1 MTPYPTRLSMT
12 GISKS
17 FGAVRVLEAVD
28 LTVGRGEIV
37 ALLGS
42 NGAGKSTLMKIL
54 TGVHTRDAG
63 EIMVEGRAVA
73 LGSPKAAGAEGIV
86 LLPQEISVFPDLS
99 VAENICLSGR
109 GRGLVSRAEQ
119 ERRAGA
125 ILRDLGFAIAPR
137 ARVAD
142 LSVAERRIV
151 EIARA
156 LASEATLLVMDE
168 PTAALSEPE
177 SARIFALLRRLKDR
191 GTSVVYI
198 SHYLNEVFA
207 IADRIEVLR
216 DGRNAGRFDPARS
229 RVDEVVAA
237 MLGQAAGRMF
247 ADRPARA
254 RGPLHFRARGLC
266 LPGVLQDIDID
277 LHRGEIL
284 GVFGLIGS
292 GVETLGR
299 VIHGASRRPQGE
311 MWLDG
316 KPHRP
321 SSPAQAKAAGIG
333 LVPAERKTEGIFA
346 DLSVADN
353 LTAPFRADHGTW
365 ATASR
370 RREALHALGWI
381 ARLGIRT
388 SGPDQPIRLLSGG
401 NQQKVC
407 IARWLVPQVRMLVLE
422 EPTRGVDVG
431 ARAELYRQLTALAE
445 KGADTGDDKRLAILV
460 LSSDAEEV
468 AGLSDRSLVIDRGR
482 LVAEFGKGA
491 TAGDLMAA
499 TALRGE
505 RQAG

>member
-1 MTPYPTRLSMT
+1 MTEQPVRLMMT
-12 GISKS
+12 GVSKS
-17 FGAVRVLEAVD
+17 FGAINVLDEVD
-28 LTVGRGEIV
+28 FSIARGEIV

-54 TGVHTRDAG
+54 TGVYSRDAG
-63 EIMVEGRAVA
+63 EVRVEGRPVA
-73 LGSPKAAGAEGIV
+73 LGSPQAAGAEGIV

-109 GRGLVSRAEQ
+109 GRGLVSRKTQQA
-119 ERRAGA
+119 RAAG
-125 ILRDLGFAIAPR
+125 ILADLGFDIPPS
-137 ARVAD
+137 ARVGD

-156 LASEATLLVMDE
+156 LASDAQVLVMDE

-177 SARIFALLRRLKDR
+177 SAQIFKVLRRLKER

-198 SHYLNEVFA
+198 SHYLNEVFD

-216 DGRNAGRFDPARS
+216 DGRNAGRFFPS
-229 RVDEVVAA
+229 SVKVEEVVAA
-237 MLGQAAGRMF
+237 MLGQTAGQLF
-247 ADRPARA
+247 EDRQPRPQ
-254 RGPLHFRARGLC
+254 GNLHFRAVGLSV
-266 LPGVLQDIDID
+266 PGSLQGVTFD

-299 VIHGASRRPQGE
+299 VIFGATRRSAGQ
-311 MWLDG
+311 MLLDG
-316 KPHRP
+316 ADHAPA
-321 SSPAQAKAAGIG
+321 SPAQAKACGIG
-333 LVPAERKTEGIFA
+333 FVTAERKTEGIFA

-353 LTAPFRADHGTW
+353 MTAPFRADHGTW
-365 ATASR
+365 ALADQRS
-370 RREALHALGWI
+370 EARHAAGWI

-388 SGPDQPIRLLSGG
+388 SGPDQAIRFLSGG

-407 IARWLVPQVRMLVLE
+407 IARGLTPHVRMLVLE

-431 ARAELYRQLTALAE
+431 ARAELYRQVSALAE
-445 KGADTGDDKRLAILV
+445 EGLAVLV
-460 LSSDAEEV
+460 LSSDAEEI
-468 AGLSDRSLVIDRGR
+468 AGLSDRSFVIDRGQ
-482 LVAEFGKGA
+482 LVAEFKKGV

-499 TALRGE
+499 TALRRD
-505 RQAG
+505 RQVG